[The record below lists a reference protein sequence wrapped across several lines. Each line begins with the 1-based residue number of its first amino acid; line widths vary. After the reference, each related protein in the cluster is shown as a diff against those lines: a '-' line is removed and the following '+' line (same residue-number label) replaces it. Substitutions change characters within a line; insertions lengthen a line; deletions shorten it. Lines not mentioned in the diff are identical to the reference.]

1 MERFIG
7 RVRKCLQEYRMI
19 QRGDVVAVG
28 VSGGKDSLALLYAL
42 HALRPYYPEPFDLR
56 AVTLDM
62 GFPGTDLAP
71 VGEYCAGLGI
81 PWDVEHSDLYRLIF
95 EERKEQNPC
104 ALCARMR
111 RAALCDLA
119 RKQGAGKLALAHS
132 FDDAVETFL
141 MSLVFEGRLHCFD
154 PVTIYEGVT
163 VIRPMLYAGETAA
176 KNAAQALSLPVIRS
190 GCPMD
195 GRSRRAEVKD
205 LVSELSR
212 RYPGFKNRIM
222 GAMQRLPL
230 YGWKIEAEAGEDENR
245 NKTTSLRGEITE
257 D

>member
-42 HALRPYYPEPFDLR
+42 QALRSYYPEPFELR
-56 AVTLDM
+56 AVTLDL
-62 GFPGTDLAP
+62 GFPETDLSP
-71 VGEYCAGLGI
+71 VGVFCDRLGV
-81 PWDVEHSDLYRLIF
+81 PWDVERTELYQLIF

-104 ALCARMR
+104 ALCSRMR
-111 RAALCDLA
+111 RAALCELA
-119 RKQGAGKLALAHS
+119 RKRGAGKLALAHS

-141 MSLVFEGRLHCFD
+141 MSLLFEGRLHCFD
-154 PVTIYEGVT
+154 PVTVYEGVT
-163 VIRPMLYAGETAA
+163 VIRPMLYAGEAA
-176 KNAAQALSLPVIRS
+176 VRKTAQALTLPVIRS

-195 GRSRRAEVKD
+195 GLSRRAEVKD

-212 RYPGFKNRIM
+212 RYPGFKSRVM

-230 YGWKIEAEAGEDENR
+230 YGWKIETEAGEDENG
-245 NKTTSLRGEITE
+245 NKTTSLIGEITE